1 MQLAFLSLIFKL
13 TELSLLSSQFCCKQR
28 IHLTLGSNSH
38 KEELEANAKF
48 LGFQLACYSNVMI
61 AQTTEI
67 KRLKFELGKKN
78 AENEAQAWQKVACE
92 ARKVKLEVELEALTL
107 KLSQVSMEPRPITPK
122 DQAFGCHSKT
132 IDQLE
137 EENMSLWKKMQTT
150 DLFHE
155 CTSGKHPYGLT
166 DKEGTK
172 IKADALRDSH
182 VLGN

>member
-78 AENEAQAWQKVACE
+78 AENEAQA
-92 ARKVKLEVELEALTL
+92 
-107 KLSQVSMEPRPITPK
+107 
-122 DQAFGCHSKT
+122 
-132 IDQLE
+132 
-137 EENMSLWKKMQTT
+137 
-150 DLFHE
+150 
-155 CTSGKHPYGLT
+155 
-166 DKEGTK
+166 
-172 IKADALRDSH
+172 
-182 VLGN
+182 